1 MHTSRHLHLAAVR
14 RIIKYLRRTPSRGL
28 FFPIGSPLRLVAYT
42 DADWVECP
50 NTQRS
55 VSGWFM
61 FLGDSL
67 IS

>member
-1 MHTSRHLHLAAVR
+1 MHTPRHLHLAVVR
-14 RIIKYLRRTPSRGL
+14 RIIKYLRGTPSRGL
-28 FFPIGSPLRLVAYT
+28 FFPTGSPLRLVAYS
-42 DADWVECP
+42 DVDWAGCP

-55 VSGWFM
+55 VSGWCM